1 MGLGSGSKTFLGLC
15 TTICSTALKVK
26 IFFDLA
32 QFETFCVFWSFWAIF
47 GVGFSFKN
55 FFETCLYR
63 QSTLVLEVQPYLSFF
78 IWPHLWLP
86 LHFFGPFVA
95 ISLALR
101 GPLGLYLWSGSGW
114 KTFFEPTYVDNQL
127 WFWNCSPIFMFLIW
141 PNLGPFIHF
150 LGLSGL
156 FLGLGSSSK
165 TFLGPTYID

>member
-1 MGLGSGSKTFLGLC
+1 MLWGYFFGLRFGSKTFFGLSFLAFGTFLGFKNIFGTYLCRQSTLVYEVQSFLFVLILQIWGLFCTFWVLRGYFLGLGSGSKTFLGLC

-78 IWPHLWLP
+78 I
-86 LHFFGPFVA
+86 
-95 ISLALR
+95 
-101 GPLGLYLWSGSGW
+101 
-114 KTFFEPTYVDNQL
+114 
-127 WFWNCSPIFMFLIW
+127 
-141 PNLGPFIHF
+141 
-150 LGLSGL
+150 
-156 FLGLGSSSK
+156 
-165 TFLGPTYID
+165 